1 MYYAP
6 SNLVSLKHYEHV
18 DVVVDCLML
27 SCVQLDAVRSEYV
40 PISILY
46 HRLMNATDVEE
57 QHQIHNSLLD
67 LLQVL

>member
-18 DVVVDCLML
+18 DVVDCLML
-27 SCVQLDAVRSEYV
+27 SCVQLDAIRSEYV